1 MGHLDATGGLTAG
14 KQGIGQVTARVGGG
28 GQAHVTVVPGSV
40 QRLVITPGAVE
51 LASTTTQEFT
61 VTGLDAGGNAQ
72 SVPVLLGC
80 DRGWGS

>member
-1 MGHLDATGGLTAG
+1 MGGLA
-14 KQGIGQVTARVGGG
+14 

-61 VTGLDAGGNAQ
+61 VTGLMRVAMPSQCPPTG
-72 SVPVLLGC
+72 L
-80 DRGWGS
+80 